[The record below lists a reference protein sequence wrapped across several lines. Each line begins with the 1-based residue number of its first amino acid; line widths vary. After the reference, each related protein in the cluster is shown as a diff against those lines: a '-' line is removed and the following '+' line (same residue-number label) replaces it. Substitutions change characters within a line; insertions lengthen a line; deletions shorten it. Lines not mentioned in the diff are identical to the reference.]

1 MKQFLGIDIAKDSF
15 VVSLLGSDG
24 QALKS
29 AKFANDAGGFAEL
42 VAWLP
47 QPAAT
52 IAVCEPTGVYGKR
65 LQQAICNVVESLH
78 EINAA
83 ILKRFAFSQVQT
95 KTDEADALMIAAA
108 ARTLYLTKPEVLQ
121 KSRVS
126 CGEKRENLALWL
138 GEYDR
143 LRSEIARLRQQI
155 ECLNHHI
162 APDSAKV
169 QRLREKELKYLLG
182 QQKKVK
188 QEVERAYEQLDD
200 RQAQLIDSIP
210 GVGPLTTAATL
221 IVVRDVSRFKTADSL
236 KAYLGIYPR
245 RNQSGPRERASHM
258 AHHGSKLMRHM
269 LWNAAKAAV
278 LTHDPRN
285 PFRAL
290 FDRLVAKGKSP
301 SSAYGAV
308 CRKLVQVI
316 YGVLKSQKL
325 FEYPQLAA

>member
-15 VVSLLGSDG
+15 VVALLDG
-24 QALKS
+24 DGRVVQGAT
-29 AKFANDAGGFAEL
+29 FANDAKGFAEL

-47 QPAAT
+47 QPAST

-65 LQQAICNVVESLH
+65 LQQALCNVLESLH

-83 ILKRFAFSQVQT
+83 VLKRFAFSQVQT
-95 KTDEADALMIAAA
+95 KTDEADAQMIAAA
-108 ARTLYLTKPEVLQ
+108 ARTLHLTKPEILE
-121 KSRVS
+121 KNRVS

-155 ECLNHHI
+155 ENLNHHI
-162 APDSAKV
+162 APDAAKV
-169 QRLREKELKYLLG
+169 KRLREKELKYLLVR
-182 QQKKVK
+182 QQDVK
-188 QEVERAYEQLDD
+188 LEVERAFQQLDD

-210 GVGPLTTAATL
+210 GVGTLTTAATL
-221 IVVRDVSRFKTADSL
+221 MVVRDISRFKAADSL

-245 RNQSGPRERASHM
+245 RRQSGKREGRAHM
-258 AHHGSKLMRHM
+258 AHHGNKLMRHM
-269 LWNAAKAAV
+269 LWNAAKAT
-278 LTHDPRN
+278 LHNKDPRN

-290 FDRLVAKGKSP
+290 FERLIAKGKSP

-316 YGVLKSQKL
+316 YGVLKSQTPFK
-325 FEYPQLAA
+325 FPELAA

>member
-15 VVSLLGSDG
+15 VVSLLGWDG
-24 QALKS
+24 QVLQS
-29 AKFANDAGGFAEL
+29 GTFANNANGFAEL

-47 QPAAT
+47 QPAST

-65 LQQAICNVVESLH
+65 LQRAICNVVESLH

-108 ARTLYLTKPEVLQ
+108 ARTLHLTKPEVLQ
-121 KSRVS
+121 KNRVS

-143 LRSEIARLRQQI
+143 LRSEIARLRQQL

-162 APDSAKV
+162 APDAAKV
-169 QRLREKELKYLLG
+169 QRLRDKELKYLLG
-182 QQKKVK
+182 QQQKVK
-188 QEVERAYEQLDD
+188 VEVEHAFQQLDD

-210 GVGPLTTAATL
+210 GVGTLTTAATL

-236 KAYLGIYPR
+236 KAYLGTYPR
-245 RNQSGPRERASHM
+245 RKQSGLREGASHM

-278 LTHDPRN
+278 RNQDPRN

-290 FDRLVAKGKSP
+290 FDRLVAKGKSQ

-325 FEYPQLAA
+325 FEFPQLAA

>member
-1 MKQFLGIDIAKDSF
+1 MKHFLGIDIAKDSF
-15 VVSLLGSDG
+15 VVALLGEDG
-24 QALKS
+24 QILKS
-29 AKFANDAGGFAEL
+29 GTFTNDASGFAEL

-47 QPAAT
+47 QPANT

-65 LQQAICNVVESLH
+65 LQQAICSVVESLH

-83 ILKRFAFSQVQT
+83 ILTRFAFSQVQT

-108 ARTLYLTKPEVLQ
+108 ARTLHLTKPEVLQ

-138 GEYDR
+138 NEYDR

-155 ECLNHHI
+155 ECVTHHI
-162 APDSAKV
+162 APDAAKV
-169 QRLREKELKYLLG
+169 KRLREKELKYLLG

-188 QEVERAYEQLDD
+188 QEVERAYQQLDD

-210 GVGPLTTAATL
+210 GVGTLTTAATL
-221 IVVRDVSRFKTADSL
+221 VVVRDVSRFKTADSL

-245 RNQSGPRERASHM
+245 RNQSGKREGRSHM
-258 AHHGSKLMRHM
+258 AHHGNKLMWHM

-290 FDRLVAKGKSP
+290 FDRLVAKGKSQ

-308 CRKLVQVI
+308 GRKLVQVI

-325 FEYPQLAA
+325 FEYPQLAP